1 MKGKQGSMSWSN
13 FIITLPKLEM
23 LNQEISP
30 VEDFMFFPSIED
42 NIVINTIEQSVGV
55 GNQAINHLS
64 SLTVFYDTST
74 NAPPPSLSSTIET
87 QCNGNYF

>member
-1 MKGKQGSMSWSN
+1 MSGSTS
-13 FIITLPKLEM
+13 IITLPKLEI

-55 GNQAINHLS
+55 RNQAINHLS
-64 SLTVFYDTST
+64 SITVFYNTST
-74 NAPPPSLSSTIET
+74 NAPPPSSSSTIET
-87 QCNGNYF
+87 CTTYKF